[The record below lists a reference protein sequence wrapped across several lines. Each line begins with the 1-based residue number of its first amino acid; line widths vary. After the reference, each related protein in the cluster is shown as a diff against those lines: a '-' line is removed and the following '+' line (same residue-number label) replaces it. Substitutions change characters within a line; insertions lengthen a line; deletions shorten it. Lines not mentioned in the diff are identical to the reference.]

1 MQEFPHHYSAAALLD
16 SDGRVAVSSEGLPTL
31 ETAPPREFGGPGDR
45 WSPETLLVAA
55 VADCFL
61 LSFRAIASAS
71 KFDWHSLSCEV
82 EGTLDKVDRVTQFT
96 AFHLTIRLKTAGE
109 VDVVRADRL
118 IRRAEQSCLISNSLK
133 AESHLDIT
141 YEVGS

>member
-1 MQEFPHHYSAAALLD
+1 MQELPHHYRAAALLD
-16 SDGRVAVSSEGLPTL
+16 AEGQVAVSSVGLPTI

-45 WSPETLLVAA
+45 WSPETLLLAA

-61 LSFRAIASAS
+61 LSFKAIATAS
-71 KFDWHSLSCEV
+71 KFAWSTLSCEV
-82 EGTLDKVDRVTQFT
+82 EGTLDKVDRVMQFT
-96 AFHLTIRLKTAGE
+96 AFHMTIRLKTADE
-109 VDVVRADRL
+109 VDVTRADRL

-141 YEVGS
+141 YEVGL

>member
-1 MQEFPHHYSAAALLD
+1 MQDLPHHYRAAALLD
-16 SDGRVAVSSEGLPTL
+16 AQGNVAVTSEGLPTI

-45 WSPETLLVAA
+45 WSPETLLMAA

-61 LSFRAIASAS
+61 LSFRAIATAS
-71 KFDWHSLSCEV
+71 KFSWHSLSCEV
-82 EGTLDKVDRVTQFT
+82 EGTLDKLDRAMQFT
-96 AFHLTIRLKTAGE
+96 AMHLTIRLTTAE
-109 VDVVRADRL
+109 RIDVERADRL